1 MEIGVN
7 VVDCNPVTFSLA
19 SSSAFAFFFP
29 FLLPQSGTAFLRF
42 LVVVAVLLT
51 GKPAV
56 LIAFLRRKY
65 CLAAASYLMLSA
77 AATAT
82 KLNCLDG
89 KLLFD
94 GR

>member
-1 MEIGVN
+1 MN

-29 FLLPQSGTAFLRF
+29 LLLLPSGTAFLRF
-42 LVVVAVLLT
+42 LVVVAVVVAVLLT
-51 GKPAV
+51 GRPAG

-65 CLAAASYLMLSA
+65 RLTAASCLMLSA
-77 AATAT
+77 AAAAI

-89 KLLFD
+89 KFIFD